1 MTEQELREVFE
12 AHGQVEEVHMV
23 CDRDTGRPKGFA
35 FIEMPLSIQA
45 KAAIKALNGHI
56 FHQPTRTLTVNEA
69 RPRQERSSGGGG
81 TGGYG
86 TRGGSGG
93 GFVSRYSPW
102 SGSRSGAGVSK
113 MHLVGCIR
121 SSVVNKWVLYA
132 NPFLRFE
139 QESGFLSFRKPSN
152 IVVNYG
158 YRTLDFIINYDI
170 KYRMGREG

>member
-1 MTEQELREVFE
+1 MTEQELREVIE

-81 TGGYG
+81 TGGHG

-102 SGSRSGAGVSK
+102 SGSRSGAGG
-113 MHLVGCIR
+113 LQNAP
-121 SSVVNKWVLYA
+121 SVVY
-132 NPFLRFE
+132 P
-139 QESGFLSFRKPSN
+139 
-152 IVVNYG
+152 
-158 YRTLDFIINYDI
+158 
-170 KYRMGREG
+170 